1 MKKADGE
8 LKGSAGWMT
17 FDRDFSWSLVVERR
31 LLNRPRL
38 AARVITCALV
48 SIPGKQDKKQIGSRY
63 QKNGQELSYKKSN
76 KDSVV
81 RSSNNMGPRTK

>member
-1 MKKADGE
+1 MV
-8 LKGSAGWMT
+8 
-17 FDRDFSWSLVVERR
+17 FSRR
-31 LLNRPRL
+31 AQNRPRL

-48 SIPGKQDKKQIGSRY
+48 SIPGKQDKKQMGSRY

-81 RSSNNMGPRTK
+81 RSSNNLGPRTK